1 MPIDPSTR
9 TIDIRRIF
17 TGIVLAAVLLL
28 VLWLRG
34 LPLLFVILLVES
46 FTTSWENPI

>member
-17 TGIVLAAVLLL
+17 TGIALAAVLLL

-34 LPLLFVILLVES
+34 LPLLFVILLVCALK
-46 FTTSWENPI
+46 T